1 MEKFDLYDENRN
13 KLNITINR
21 GDKLPE
27 NTYRLVVHL
36 IIFNSKGEMLI
47 QQRHPNKKNWPS
59 LWDISVGGCVTA
71 GETSVEAMIRETIE
85 EIGID
90 LSNEIKRPIF
100 TFNFHEGFD
109 DIYIVNKDIDL
120 SSLILQENEVVDARW
135 ASIEEICEMMSNNQ
149 FIIYHK
155 SFLQLL
161 KDTRFSENIY
171 IE

>member
-47 QQRHPNKKNWPS
+47 QQRHPHKKNWPS

-90 LSNEIKRPIF
+90 LSKYELVYVDNKAYGIVIYD
-100 TFNFHEGFD
+100 NFKLLLESQEEYAKMANASNPYGD
-109 DIYIVNKDIDL
+109 GTASKQIV
-120 SSLILQENEVVDARW
+120 SILKAN
-135 ASIEEICEMMSNNQ
+135 
-149 FIIYHK
+149 
-155 SFLQLL
+155 L
-161 KDTRFSENIY
+161 
-171 IE
+171 

>member
-1 MEKFDLYDENRN
+1 MEKFDLYDINRN

-27 NTYRLVVHL
+27 NTYRLVVHMV
-36 IIFNSKGEMLI
+36 IFNSKGEMLI

-59 LWDISVGGCVTA
+59 LWDISVGGCA
-71 GETSVEAMIRETIE
+71 SSGESSVAAMIRETKE
-85 EIGID
+85 ELGLD
-90 LSNEIKRPIF
+90 LSEFIKRPIF

-120 SSLILQENEVVDARW
+120 TSLTLQETEVVDAKW
-135 ASIEEICEMMSNNQ
+135 ATIDEIIEMMNNNQ
-149 FIIYHK
+149 FIVYHE
-155 SFLQLL
+155 SFLKLL